1 MLGNMSNVTQPS
13 QDLNLGLLTP
23 KVISISCTLCFSI
36 VASGWFVLLLLPLG
50 LLFTL
55 LSDYNIFFFHPAEDA
70 PINFFIR

>member
-36 VASGWFVLLLLPLG
+36 VASGWFALLLLPLG